1 MEFLETLY
9 YYFQML
15 IDYLLGK
22 EAADEYQEYEER
34 KISVK
39 NPLHFETHHVYPCK
53 ETF

>member
-15 IDYLLGK
+15 MDYLLGK
-22 EAADEYQEYEER
+22 EADEYQEYEER